1 MMYLRSLSLGDGSN
15 GGLAANYTLNG
26 STRTL
31 NITPRILNISGTRVY
46 DGTTNAVSSDLT
58 LSNLVG
64 SETLALSG
72 TGTITSA
79 NVGNNKSV
87 SLNTLEINN
96 DTGVASNYTLNG
108 GTHQLVS
115 QRSISMSGSRSYNG
129 STTVNSSDLSVFNNL
144 VSGETLDI
152 TGSGTVSSANVG
164 LSKSVT
170 IGSLSLSNGTG
181 SSANYT
187 LGSATLDITQKSLT
201 ISGSKVYD
209 GTNVIQGSNFSTFS
223 GIVSGETLSMTG
235 SGTVASG
242 NIGNDKTVTNTSL
255 QLLDGSGLASNYSIA
270 NTISAD
276 ITLRPVNLSGS
287 RVYDGTTDAAASD
300 LSLGNLVSGE
310 NISLSGT
317 GTLGSAAVGS
327 QTITNIGSLAISD
340 GSSSASNY
348 SLTGALSM
356 AITKRPV
363 TVTGSKFY
371 DGTTNAA
378 ASNLTS
384 FTNLVSG
391 ETLSLSGNGS
401 VASSAVGSNKSVSHQ
416 TLALANGSGAA
427 SNYSLGNVTINI
439 NKRILSLDGIRA
451 FDGNTTVSSSDIS
464 TFGNIVSGESLYSI
478 RFRHCNECKCR
489 DEQKLNSRVSKPSDG
504 SGNASNYTLSGG
516 IHTFD
521 ISQLSVN
528 VTGSKIYDGTTTVN
542 GSTLTLTNLV
552 SGEAVSLTGS
562 GSVASAAV
570 GDNKTVSTG
579 SLALTGAGSGNYTLS
594 NYTTSFEIF
603 QRPLSLSGSRVY
615 DGSTNAVASDLSLSN
630 LVSGETL
637 SLSGTG
643 SVLSAAV
650 GSNKEISVGSL
661 SLSNGSGTASNYTL
675 TGGTHQLSISQR
687 QITISGSRVY
697 DGTTNAS
704 ASDLTSF
711 SNLVGS
717 ESLTLSG
724 TGSVGTATPGS
735 NKNVTLNDLSL
746 ISGTGVSSNYN
757 LSSATLTIVQ
767 RPVNLSGTRV
777 YDGST
782 NASAS
787 DLTTLGNLVS
797 GETLNLS
804 GTGTLASA
812 AVGSDK
818 SVSIG
823 TLALSDGSGESD
835 NYTLSGGTLELDV
848 TTRNVTISGSKSY
861 DGNNIVS
868 NSSISTFNNLVSGE
882 SLTITGSGTISSG
895 AVGSN
900 KTISLG
906 TLTLANGSGSASNYN
921 LSGGTISVT
930 RRVINLSG
938 SKTYNGTTS
947 ITASDINTFGNIV
960 TGETLSLSGTGSV
973 SSSAAENNKTLTLGS
988 IALSDGSGSVSN
1000 YTLSSGT
1007 HQVNITRRSVDLSGT
1022 RVYDGSTN
1030 ASASD
1035 LTTLGNL
1042 VSGETLNLS
1051 GTGTLASAAVGS
1063 DKSVSIG
1070 TLALSDG
1077 SGESDNYTLSGG
1089 TLLLDV
1095 TQKDISLSG
1104 SRVYDGT
1111 NAANS
1116 GSFSTFSGLIGSETL
1131 SVSGS
1136 GTVSSALVESSK
1148 VVTLGD
1154 LALVDG
1160 SGAAT
1165 NYNLNGATLTISKRP
1180 VNVTLT
1186 RVYDGTTNISGS
1198 DDPSIGNLIGNET
1211 LTLSGSGSI
1220 GSSNAANG
1228 KSVTLGSLALSSG
1241 TGSESNYTLTGGTH
1255 LANID
1260 KRPVNLSGTRI
1271 YDGTTNASSSDL
1283 SSFGNLISGETLTLS
1298 GSGVLGSKD
1307 VGTNKSVGIG
1317 TLALGNNSG
1326 NANNYTLSDGT
1337 LQLSITPKSTTAS
1350 GSRPYDGT
1358 TSAQGSDF
1366 STFSGLISGDS
1377 MQLSGTGSFG
1387 TALVGSKGVTI
1398 GTLRSNNPNYYLSGA
1413 TLIVSKRLFN
1423 LTGRRDPGGI
1433 LSVNASE
1440 LGFENLVSGE
1450 SLVLSGVGYINNADE
1465 LGSYTI
1471 NRGTLSIGDG
1481 SGLASN
1487 YDFGNLVF
1495 NILRG
1500 RPGPRTRAGI
1510 LLRLQQLEN
1519 LNDKLLPSK
1528 TQHRS
1533 RMGLDRKVTVTT
1545 PDQSISVSPCTMTD
1559 GFCN

>member
-1 MMYLRSLSLGDGSN
+1 M
-15 GGLAANYTLNG
+15 
-26 STRTL
+26 
-31 NITPRILNISGTRVY
+31 
-46 DGTTNAVSSDLT
+46 
-58 LSNLVG
+58 
-64 SETLALSG
+64 
-72 TGTITSA
+72 
-79 NVGNNKSV
+79 
-87 SLNTLEINN
+87 
-96 DTGVASNYTLNG
+96 
-108 GTHQLVS
+108 
-115 QRSISMSGSRSYNG
+115 
-129 STTVNSSDLSVFNNL
+129 
-144 VSGETLDI
+144 
-152 TGSGTVSSANVG
+152 
-164 LSKSVT
+164 
-170 IGSLSLSNGTG
+170 
-181 SSANYT
+181 
-187 LGSATLDITQKSLT
+187 
-201 ISGSKVYD
+201 
-209 GTNVIQGSNFSTFS
+209 
-223 GIVSGETLSMTG
+223 
-235 SGTVASG
+235 
-242 NIGNDKTVTNTSL
+242 
-255 QLLDGSGLASNYSIA
+255 
-270 NTISAD
+270 
-276 ITLRPVNLSGS
+276 
-287 RVYDGTTDAAASD
+287 
-300 LSLGNLVSGE
+300 
-310 NISLSGT
+310 
-317 GTLGSAAVGS
+317 
-327 QTITNIGSLAISD
+327 
-340 GSSSASNY
+340 
-348 SLTGALSM
+348 
-356 AITKRPV
+356 
-363 TVTGSKFY
+363 
-371 DGTTNAA
+371 
-378 ASNLTS
+378 
-384 FTNLVSG
+384 
-391 ETLSLSGNGS
+391 
-401 VASSAVGSNKSVSHQ
+401 
-416 TLALANGSGAA
+416 
-427 SNYSLGNVTINI
+427 
-439 NKRILSLDGIRA
+439 
-451 FDGNTTVSSSDIS
+451 
-464 TFGNIVSGESLYSI
+464 
-478 RFRHCNECKCR
+478 
-489 DEQKLNSRVSKPSDG
+489 
-504 SGNASNYTLSGG
+504 
-516 IHTFD
+516 
-521 ISQLSVN
+521 
-528 VTGSKIYDGTTTVN
+528 
-542 GSTLTLTNLV
+542 
-552 SGEAVSLTGS
+552 
-562 GSVASAAV
+562 
-570 GDNKTVSTG
+570 
-579 SLALTGAGSGNYTLS
+579 
-594 NYTTSFEIF
+594 
-603 QRPLSLSGSRVY
+603 
-615 DGSTNAVASDLSLSN
+615 
-630 LVSGETL
+630 
-637 SLSGTG
+637 
-643 SVLSAAV
+643 
-650 GSNKEISVGSL
+650 
-661 SLSNGSGTASNYTL
+661 
-675 TGGTHQLSISQR
+675 
-687 QITISGSRVY
+687 
-697 DGTTNAS
+697 
-704 ASDLTSF
+704 
-711 SNLVGS
+711 
-717 ESLTLSG
+717 
-724 TGSVGTATPGS
+724 
-735 NKNVTLNDLSL
+735 
-746 ISGTGVSSNYN
+746 
-757 LSSATLTIVQ
+757 
-767 RPVNLSGTRV
+767 
-777 YDGST
+777 
-782 NASAS
+782 
-787 DLTTLGNLVS
+787 
-797 GETLNLS
+797 
-804 GTGTLASA
+804 
-812 AVGSDK
+812 
-818 SVSIG
+818 
-823 TLALSDGSGESD
+823 
-835 NYTLSGGTLELDV
+835 
-848 TTRNVTISGSKSY
+848 TISGSKSY

-1154 LALVDG
+1154 LALADG

-1255 LANID
+1255 LANIN

-1350 GSRPYDGT
+1350 GSRAYDGT
-1358 TSAQGSDF
+1358 TTAQGSDF
-1366 STFSGLISGDS
+1366 TTFSGLISGDS

-1413 TLIVSKRLFN
+1413 TLIVSKKLFN
-1423 LTGRRDPGGI
+1423 LTGRRDPGGS